1 MTNEQ
6 IVNLMVSPRHV
17 QIVLFAAAIITRTEA
32 AIVTYD
38 ASSGLLPQSS
48 GWIFT
53 DQNNPSSTVSVSG
66 GILTHES
73 TLSNRAF
80 WDLDLDAVNG
90 TPGDSG
96 VFMESTLKIVTEF
109 NTSSERGVQIATAG
123 AADGVNGSIVR
134 LVGNEDRVFLQDDFT
149 DQMLTS
155 VVMDT
160 TDAFHTYRLEILQ
173 EKVWLFIDGN
183 FATSATTSV
192 APFATLDIGG
202 NFGDGS
208 VFSESVTER
217 MSVIVGSL
225 ADIGGP
231 SMPEPATGCMLML
244 GMAVMFLG
252 GRTLVP
258 KLK

>member
-1 MTNEQ
+1 
-6 IVNLMVSPRHV
+6 
-17 QIVLFAAAIITRTEA
+17 
-32 AIVTYD
+32 
-38 ASSGLLPQSS
+38 
-48 GWIFT
+48 
-53 DQNNPSSTVSVSG
+53 
-66 GILTHES
+66 
-73 TLSNRAF
+73 
-80 WDLDLDAVNG
+80 
-90 TPGDSG
+90 
-96 VFMESTLKIVTEF
+96 
-109 NTSSERGVQIATAG
+109 
-123 AADGVNGSIVR
+123 
-134 LVGNEDRVFLQDDFT
+134 
-149 DQMLTS
+149 MLTS

-231 SMPEPATGCMLML
+231 SMPEPATGFMLML

-252 GRTLVP
+252 GRTLVS
-258 KLK
+258 KRF

>member
-109 NTSSERGVQIATAG
+109 N
-123 AADGVNGSIVR
+123 
-134 LVGNEDRVFLQDDFT
+134 
-149 DQMLTS
+149 
-155 VVMDT
+155 
-160 TDAFHTYRLEILQ
+160 IL
-173 EKVWLFIDGN
+173 
-183 FATSATTSV
+183 
-192 APFATLDIGG
+192 
-202 NFGDGS
+202 
-208 VFSESVTER
+208 
-217 MSVIVGSL
+217 
-225 ADIGGP
+225 
-231 SMPEPATGCMLML
+231 
-244 GMAVMFLG
+244 
-252 GRTLVP
+252 
-258 KLK
+258 